1 MKKVLFILFALS
13 AISLAKEYT
22 VKNGDTFGNTEVY
35 SKIGVLEEQIIFE
48 LTSGNN
54 AQIPDSGVLLDHGN
68 VRNGVRLGEQQS
80 SDGFKGDEISY
91 KLKITQ
97 VTMSPVTTGYI
108 EYQLGDGNTFE
119 GTDEVSQEVSLGG
132 NLKSNISVKLSGNS
146 NQISRGENGNPTLFY
161 DVKSSLL
168 VDEAINN
175 TDRVYIPIDNGTIL
189 DSEKL
194 TLTFQYKKNENS
206 NY

>member
-22 VKNGDTFGNTEVY
+22 VVSGDTFGNTEVY
-35 SKIGVLEEQIIFE
+35 SQVGVLEEQIIFE

-68 VRNGVRLGEQQS
+68 IRNGVRLGEQQS

-175 TDRVYIPIDNGTIL
+175 TDRVYIPIDNGTTL